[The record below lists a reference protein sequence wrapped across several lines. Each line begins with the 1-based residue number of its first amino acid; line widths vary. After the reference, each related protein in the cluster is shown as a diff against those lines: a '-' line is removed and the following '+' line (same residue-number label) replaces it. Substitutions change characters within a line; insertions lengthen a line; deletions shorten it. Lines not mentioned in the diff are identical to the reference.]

1 MRKRKHE
8 RGQSLL
14 EFALLLPIL
23 LLILAGVLDLGRLYY
38 AYVAVTD
45 AAAEGAAYA
54 AIHPN
59 ATYEE
64 IEARATEASGGLI
77 DLETYGTVE
86 VIRPV
91 IAPGQPVTVA
101 VTFDFTLGTPIIQAF
116 FEDGQIP
123 LRAVAAEVIRT
134 TP

>member
-1 MRKRKHE
+1 MKRQKHQK
-8 RGQSLL
+8 GQSLL

-59 ATYEE
+59 APYAE

-77 DLETYGTVE
+77 DLETYGTIE
-86 VIRPV
+86 VYRPS

-101 VTFDFTLGTPIIQAF
+101 VTFQFTLGTPIIQAF

-123 LRAVAAEVIRT
+123 LRAVASEVIRT
-134 TP
+134 SQ